1 MTLINLTPH
10 PIRIYGPDVPDRIV
24 PAEHEPIR
32 VIEPDPDLPPARI
45 GVIEL
50 GTQSEGLGIPVE
62 YVEYTAHVGLVHPL
76 PKSQD
81 GVWYVVSLVV
91 AMQQTYIYK
100 RADLLVPYLEV
111 RNHEGTMVGC
121 KMLARPV

>member
-10 PIRIYGPDVPDRIV
+10 PIRIYGPDTPDCID
-24 PAEHEPIR
+24 PDDHEPIR
-32 VIEPDPDLPPARI
+32 VIDPDPNLPPARI
-45 GVIEL
+45 GTIEL

-62 YVEYTAHVGLVHPL
+62 YVEYTAHGGLVHSL
-76 PKSQD
+76 PKPQN

-111 RNHEGTMVGC
+111 RSNEGTMIGC